1 MSLYIGCFL
10 ILSNDN
16 NLNLTSLNYTLLY
29 EMMIAKISLKSLN
42 SKMST
47 SFH

>member
-1 MSLYIGCFL
+1 MSLYIACFL

-16 NLNLTSLNYTLLY
+16 NLTSLNYTLLY